1 MVKTKQWDR
10 EAKEVEGAQ
19 QLIFGAYF
27 IKEGEVQKFKLISQA
42 LWWIRVPIKKDLHL

>member
-19 QLIFGAYF
+19 QLIFGAYLGL
-27 IKEGEVQKFKLISQA
+27 ISSKKEKFKSSSSFLRHCDES
-42 LWWIRVPIKKDLHL
+42 VFP